1 MIGRW
6 KIVLVGAACA
16 LGPGRIAGQK
26 PPPLLNPAESK
37 RPRLSSTADTNDWE
51 AYFDYGVSRLRGD
64 PRGAERAF
72 YWASRLEPSRS
83 EPLYGRWVAYWMRF
97 PGWFEEYV
105 EERPRA
111 LESPNIIQV
120 DSLYQRALFRN
131 PLTPRTLHILLYDQ
145 LPGRWGRD
153 PLTLAVLDYG
163 AGKFDGAAAGFGKL
177 VRDDPVKH
185 YRVRYWQALC
195 FTATQRYDSAAA
207 EVGALLEEL
216 RRRDEKRLAYWYES
230 KELLEYSLG
239 LLQLARGNRAAARAA
254 LQQALLENLAFY
266 PAHAALGDVAL
277 GAGDRASG
285 LSEYAQAVELGGDDV
300 GVRHRYAQVLAQA
313 GRHDEAELQLRKVIE
328 LEPLFAPPYYT
339 LGTVLEARGLPEQ
352 ARAAYSDYV
361 QRAPSLAPLIP
372 RARARMAELSGV
384 KTDSGGAAP
393 RDR

>member
-1 MIGRW
+1 VIGPWR
-6 KIVLVGAACA
+6 ILLVGAACTLLP
-16 LGPGRIAGQK
+16 LGLAGQK
-26 PPPLLNPAESK
+26 PPPLQNAAESK
-37 RPRLSSTADTNDWE
+37 RPRLSSAADTNDWE

-72 YWASRLEPSRS
+72 YWASRLEPSRA
-83 EPLYGRWVAYWMRF
+83 EPLYARWVAYWMRF

-105 EERPRA
+105 DERPRV
-111 LESPNIIQV
+111 LESPNVIQV

-163 AGKFDGAAAGFGKL
+163 AGKFDAAAAEFGKL
-177 VRDDPVKH
+177 VRDDPVRR

-195 FTATQRYDSAAA
+195 FTATQRYDSAAS
-207 EVGALLEEL
+207 EVAALLEEL
-216 RRRDEKRLAYWYES
+216 RRRDEKQLTYWYES

-254 LQQALLENLAFY
+254 LQQAVLENLAFY
-266 PAHAALGDVAL
+266 PAHAALAEVAL
-277 GAGDRASG
+277 GAGDRALA
-285 LSEYAQAVELGGDDV
+285 LSEYAQAVELGGDDA
-300 GVRHRYAQVLAQA
+300 GVRHRYAQALEQA
-313 GRHDEAELQLRKVIE
+313 GRHDEAEQQLRKVIE
-328 LEPLFAPPYYT
+328 LEPLYAAPYYA

-352 ARAAYSDYV
+352 ARAAYGDYV

-372 RARARMAELSGV
+372 RAQARMADLSGA
-384 KTDSGGAAP
+384 KADSGRRP
-393 RDR
+393 